1 MSSLPTEIRSI
12 TLASTESTIERAAG
26 RTLLFRVG
34 STVYGCNIEA
44 VREILPYRRATR
56 LPGAPAFVQGLINIR
71 GTIITVLDLGS
82 RLEPLRAPVAD
93 GSIIL
98 AEYGS
103 RSVGIVVEEVM
114 DVRVL
119 DEHEGA
125 LPPQQVD
132 AAVRG
137 VGHAED
143 TVVVLLDV
151 HALIKQVLLA

>member
-1 MSSLPTEIRSI
+1 M
-12 TLASTESTIERAAG
+12 
-26 RTLLFRVG
+26 FRVG
-34 STVYGCNIEA
+34 TTVYGCDIEA

-82 RLEPLRAPVAD
+82 RLEPGRAPVSE

-98 AEYGS
+98 ADFGN

-119 DEHEGA
+119 EEDEGA
-125 LPPQQVD
+125 LPSEQAEGV
-132 AAVRG
+132 VRS

-151 HALIKQVLLA
+151 HALIRQVLLA

>member
-1 MSSLPTEIRSI
+1 LT
-12 TLASTESTIERAAG
+12 STETITERAAG

-34 STVYGCNIEA
+34 TTVYGCNIEA

-71 GTIITVLDLGS
+71 GTIITVLDLGA
-82 RLEPLRAPVAD
+82 RLEPGRAPVSE

-103 RSVGIVVEEVM
+103 RSVGVVVEEVM

-119 DEHEGA
+119 EEAEGA
-125 LPPQQVD
+125 LPPEQIEGV
-132 AAVRG
+132 VRG

-143 TVVVLLDV
+143 LVVVLLDV

>member
-1 MSSLPTEIRSI
+1 M
-12 TLASTESTIERAAG
+12 
-26 RTLLFRVG
+26 
-34 STVYGCNIEA
+34 YGCNIEA

-56 LPGAPAFVQGLINIR
+56 LPGAPSFVQGLINIR
-71 GTIITVLDLGS
+71 GTIITVLDLGT
-82 RLEPLRAPVAD
+82 RLESGRAPVTD

-103 RSVGIVVEEVM
+103 RSVGVVVEEVM

-119 DEHEGA
+119 DEDEGA
-125 LPPQQVD
+125 LPPEEVD
-132 AAVRG
+132 GVVRG
-137 VGHAED
+137 VGHAGD